1 MAETVLERFWA
12 GDFGEAYTARSQG
25 ADILAAR
32 IAMFSRILERAPGV
46 NSVIELGAN
55 TGINLKAI
63 SLLLPH
69 AKLWGV
75 EVNEE
80 AALQIPVGKVI
91 IGSILDQLY
100 DGNGFHLKCDLAFTR
115 GVLIH
120 VAPEDLPRAYDALY
134 RASRRYIMICEYFNP
149 THTMVP
155 YRGHDDRLWK
165 RDFAGEMLDRFKDLH
180 LIDCAFVYKRGEF
193 GQDNVTWFL
202 MEKRR

>member
-1 MAETVLERFWA
+1 MKEDQFWA
-12 GDFGEAYTARSQG
+12 GDFGTAYTERNQG

-55 TGINLKAI
+55 TGINLQAI
-63 SLLLPH
+63 HLLRPH

-75 EVNEE
+75 EVNEA
-80 AALQIPVGKVI
+80 AALQIPVGRVI
-91 IGSILDQLY
+91 IGSILDY
-100 DGNGFHLKCDLAFTR
+100 DPVERCDLAFTR

-120 VAPEDLPRAYDALY
+120 VAPDDLPRAYDILY
-134 RASRRYIMICEYFNP
+134 EASGRYIMIAEYFNP
-149 THTMVP
+149 TPVMIP

-165 RDFAGEMLDRFKDLH
+165 RDFAGEMLDRFENLH
-180 LIDCAFVYKRGEF
+180 LIDCAFVYRRGEF

-202 MEKRR
+202 MEKR

>member
-1 MAETVLERFWA
+1 MGETAEFWA
-12 GDFGEAYTARSQG
+12 GDFGNRYSERNQG
-25 ADILAAR
+25 SDILAAR

-63 SLLLPH
+63 SLLRPH

-75 EVNEE
+75 EVNEA

-91 IGSILDQLY
+91 VGSILDYELQER
-100 DGNGFHLKCDLAFTR
+100 CDLAFTR

-120 VAPEDLPRAYDALY
+120 VAPKDLPRAYKALY
-134 RASRRYIMICEYFNP
+134 EASGRYIMIAEYFNP
-149 THTMVP
+149 NPVMIP

-165 RDFAGEMLDRFKDLH
+165 RDFASEMLDRFTDLR
-180 LIDCAFVYKRGEF
+180 LVDCAFVYKRGEF

-202 MEKRR
+202 MEKW